1 MRRYTM
7 PREAY
12 IPKDYICLAKHAD
25 LGIEVWGDN
34 KTSAMA
40 FHGKANKPDWHIKFR
55 STDSRI
61 DRIADY
67 VAAFKQRADQKV
79 AERKAKSEWQHGLKV
94 GDVFRSS
101 WGYDQTNVDY
111 YEVVA
116 IHGKAVD
123 IRRIGCQSESTSW
136 RQGNSVPAPGRYI
149 GEPERKIPQSG
160 HKGEPY
166 VRITSFS
173 SAYLERPVAVVAGKP
188 IFRESHWTA
197 YA

>member
-12 IPKDYICLAKHAD
+12 TPKDYICLAKHDD
-25 LGIEVWGDN
+25 LGIEVWGDD

-55 STDSRI
+55 STNSRI

-67 VAAFKQRADQKV
+67 VAAFQQRADQKV

-101 WGYDQTNVDY
+101 WGYDQTNIDY

-123 IRRIGCQSESTSW
+123 VREIGQQSEDTGW
-136 RQGNSVPAPGRYI
+136 LQGNCVPAPGKYI
-149 GEPERKIPQSG
+149 SDVRRMIPQRGYNGEPSLAV
-160 HKGEPY
+160 Y
-166 VRITSFS
+166 SFAHAS
-173 SAYLERPVAVVAGKP
+173 LMKPVVVAGVP
-188 IFRESHWTA
+188 IYQESHWTA